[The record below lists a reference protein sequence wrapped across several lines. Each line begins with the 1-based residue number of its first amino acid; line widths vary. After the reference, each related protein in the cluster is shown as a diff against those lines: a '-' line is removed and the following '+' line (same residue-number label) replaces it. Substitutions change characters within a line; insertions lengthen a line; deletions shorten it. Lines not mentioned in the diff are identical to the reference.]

1 MNAPPFLLD
10 KVLRATVGVHS
21 HIPATHVSTAIGLGT
36 DRRGT
41 GTIVSPDGLILT
53 VHYLL
58 LGAQNVIVTMPGGDQ
73 LEAKIV
79 GKDYSTGIGL
89 LKIDRAKL
97 PCLEVVSTE
106 NCVVGQEAFTVSSLG
121 GEKRCADC
129 GIITYLGPFDAV
141 WEFVLDKCVCVT
153 ASSLNIGMS
162 GGPICNLQSQVIG
175 INYLNF
181 ADLSRAI
188 LGIPGDNF
196 LAVRDE
202 LVKHGRRD
210 HRRAARVAGRA
221 LLHAARSRRHRG
233 RDARRSRRKSRLA
246 AGRPRHHDRRH
257 RRQRPPRALRRAP
270 QSSPRRKRQ
279 ISKCCATTAS
289 INSTSPPSAP
299 KTTSPDPGSRA
310 SLTSCAIVPLPCSC
324 DCSRNSGAIV
334 PLPSREGSVEG
345 SRGLRAY
352 D

>member
-41 GTIVSPDGLILT
+41 GTVVSHDGLILT

-58 LGAQNVIVTMPGGDQ
+58 LGAQNVIVTLPGGEQ

-89 LKIDRAKL
+89 LKIDRKL
-97 PCLEVVSTE
+97 PCVEVISSE
-106 NCVVGQEAFTVSSLG
+106 KCVVGQEAFTVSSLG

-162 GGPICNLQSQVIG
+162 GGPICNLNAQVIG
-175 INYLNF
+175 ISYLNF
-181 ADLSRAI
+181 ADLGRAI
-188 LGIPGDNF
+188 LGVPGESF
-196 LAVRDE
+196 LNVCDE
-202 LVKHGRRD
+202 LVKHGRRTTAVP
-210 HRRAARVAGRA
+210 RAWLGVLSYTLREHVVIAGVMP
-221 LLHAARSRRHRG
+221 G
-233 RDARRSRRKSRLA
+233 GPGEK
-246 AGRPRHHDRRH
+246 AGLQQGDLVISIDNTDINDRRVLYEALGN
-257 RRQRPPRALRRAP
+257 RRPGEHISLKVLRNNRVYQLDIPAIRAEDYFA
-270 QSSPRRKRQ
+270 
-279 ISKCCATTAS
+279 
-289 INSTSPPSAP
+289 
-299 KTTSPDPGSRA
+299 
-310 SLTSCAIVPLPCSC
+310 
-324 DCSRNSGAIV
+324 
-334 PLPSREGSVEG
+334 
-345 SRGLRAY
+345 
-352 D
+352 